1 MSDAM
6 PKSSVKE
13 NEVGYMNIVV
23 RNEETKDYRR
33 TEEVARE
40 AFWNLYFPGAAEHYV
55 VHQMR
60 SHTDF
65 IPELAFVIEVD
76 GIVEGAIFYTHSKIV
91 TEQGEFPTIS
101 FGPVFISPKYHR
113 QGLGRNLI
121 THSIQKA
128 KEMGYSA
135 ILILGY
141 PYHYEPYG
149 FCGGKNLVSQWQ
161 MDIFIK
167 VFWYYR

>member
-1 MSDAM
+1 
-6 PKSSVKE
+6 
-13 NEVGYMNIVV
+13 MNIVV

-76 GIVEGAIFYTHSKIV
+76 GIVEGAIFYTHSNGVSITTPPRGHKN
-91 TEQGEFPTIS
+91 IS
-101 FGPVFISPKYHR
+101 RPVVVWRPLSPIGITVKR
-113 QGLGRNLI
+113 KRLAWKKWICCILRCTRSGR
-121 THSIQKA
+121 K
-128 KEMGYSA
+128 GYS
-135 ILILGY
+135 
-141 PYHYEPYG
+141 E
-149 FCGGKNLVSQWQ
+149 F
-161 MDIFIK
+161 
-167 VFWYYR
+167 